1 MMRRPRR
8 VMRRRTVARAAV
20 IGGVAYH
27 AGKRGAQAGQQ
38 EQEEQPETYEQAP
51 PPDAGRDPIE
61 QIKELDE
68 LRAQGILTDE
78 EFTAEKKK
86 LLGI

>member
-1 MMRRPRR
+1 
-8 VMRRRTVARAAV
+8 MRRRTVARAAV

-51 PPDAGRDPIE
+51 RPDAGRDPIE

>member
-1 MMRRPRR
+1 
-8 VMRRRTVARAAV
+8 MRRRRVARAAV
-20 IGGVAYH
+20 VGGVAYH
-27 AGKRGAQAGQQ
+27 AGKRAQAGQQ
-38 EQEEQPETYEQAP
+38 EQEEQVETYEQAP
-51 PPDAGRDPIE
+51 PVDAAGRDPIE
-61 QIKELDE
+61 QIKELSE

>member
-8 VMRRRTVARAAV
+8 VMRRRRVARAAV

-27 AGKRGAQAGQQ
+27 AGKRAQAGQQ
-38 EQEEQPETYEQAP
+38 EQEEQYETDEQAP
-51 PPDAGRDPIE
+51 PVDAAGRDPIE
-61 QIKELDE
+61 QIKELNE

>member
-1 MMRRPRR
+1 
-8 VMRRRTVARAAV
+8 MRRRAVTRTAV
-20 IGGVAYH
+20 IGGAAYY

-38 EQEEQPETYEQAP
+38 EQEQPDERYEQAP

-61 QIKELDE
+61 QIKELNE

>member
-38 EQEEQPETYEQAP
+38 EQEEQPETDEQAP
-51 PPDAGRDPIE
+51 PRDPIE

>member
-1 MMRRPRR
+1 
-8 VMRRRTVARAAV
+8 MRRRAVARGAV

-27 AGKRGAQAGQQ
+27 AAKRGSSAGQQ
-38 EQEEQPETYEQAP
+38 EQEQAQNETPEQAP
-51 PPDAGRDPIE
+51 APEAARDPIE
-61 QIKELDE
+61 QIKELSE

>member
-1 MMRRPRR
+1 
-8 VMRRRTVARAAV
+8 MRRRTVARAAV

-27 AGKRGAQAGQQ
+27 AGKRGAPAQAGQQ
-38 EQEEQPETYEQAP
+38 EQEEQPETDEQAP

>member
-1 MMRRPRR
+1 MRRPRR
-8 VMRRRTVARAAV
+8 VMRRRRVARAAV

-27 AGKRGAQAGQQ
+27 AGKRGVQAGQQ
-38 EQEEQPETYEQAP
+38 EQEEAQYETSDQAP
-51 PPDAGRDPIE
+51 APEAARDPIE
-61 QIKELDE
+61 QIKELSE